1 MAKKQET
8 KIEVEEPQIEEIVV
22 ETAPVVEQP
31 KTRERVKPKD
41 EWEIKDR
48 IYLLKDGKKPLSRS
62 IKSANIYYFDE
73 EKGYE
78 RELKYCQNQKT
89 PFVDEM
95 KGDQR
100 LEHIVFRSGSLFVE
114 KEKTTLQ
121 KLLSLY
127 HPHRDQ
133 IYEEYKPAKLAED
146 EIDILEMQVDA
157 LTAAR
162 NIDIDMA
169 EAIMRVEKGYEREI
183 KYCENQRTPFVDE
196 MKGDQRLSHIIFRS
210 GALFVPKNK
219 TVLQKMLSLYH
230 PHKDKIYYEWQPAK
244 KAADQIEVLNLE
256 VDALVAARS
265 VEIDMAEAIMRAEVG
280 SKVDTLSSKELRR
293 DLLVFAKK
301 NPKLFLELADD
312 ENVMLRN
319 FGIKAVEDGI
329 LRLSSDQRNF
339 LWGSN
344 GRKLMV
350 IPFDEHPY
358 TALAHW
364 FKTDEGMEIYSNIEK
379 RLNQ

>member
-1 MAKKQET
+1 MAKKTKKVLSQGDPGDEHVEKTENVTHVEATEVNVTPVMET
-8 KIEVEEPQIEEIVV
+8 
-22 ETAPVVEQP
+22 P
-31 KTRERVKPKD
+31 KPKARERLKPSN

-48 IYLLKDGKKPLSRS
+48 VYFLKGNKQPLSRS
-62 IKSANIYYFDE
+62 IKSAGIYYFDE

-89 PFVDEM
+89 TFVDEM

-100 LEHIVFRSGSLFVE
+100 LEHIIFRNGNLFVP
-114 KEKTTLQ
+114 KEKTVLQ
-121 KLLSLY
+121 KLLSNFHPDRNKIY
-127 HPHRDQ
+127 H
-133 IYEEYKPAKLAED
+133 EFKPAAIAAD
-146 EIDILEMQVDA
+146 EIEVLDMQVDA
-157 LTAAR
+157 LIAAR

-169 EAIMRVEKGYEREI
+169 EAIMRVEKG
-183 KYCENQRTPFVDE
+183 
-196 MKGDQRLSHIIFRS
+196 S
-210 GALFVPKNK
+210 
-219 TVLQKMLSLYH
+219 
-230 PHKDKIYYEWQPAK
+230 
-244 KAADQIEVLNLE
+244 
-256 VDALVAARS
+256 S
-265 VEIDMAEAIMRAEVG
+265 VSD
-280 SKVDTLSSKELRR
+280 LSSKELKR
-293 DLLVFAKK
+293 DLLVFARN

-319 FGIKAVEDGI
+319 FGIKAVEAGI

-379 RLNQ
+379 RLN

>member
-1 MAKKQET
+1 MAKKANT
-8 KIEVEEPQIEEIVV
+8 KKVEVEPQIETMEEVV
-22 ETAPVVEQP
+22 TEFFEETVVAEP
-31 KTRERVKPKD
+31 KARERLKPAN

-48 IYLLKDGKKPLSRS
+48 VYYLNGNKKPLSRS
-62 IKSANIYYFDE
+62 IKAAGIYYFDE

-95 KGDQR
+95 NGDQR
-100 LEHIVFRSGSLFVE
+100 LEHIIFRSGSLFVP
-114 KEKTTLQ
+114 KQKTVLQ

-127 HPHRDQ
+127 HPHRENV
-133 IYEEYKPAKLAED
+133 YHEYKPAAIAAD
-146 EIDILEMQVDA
+146 EIDVLNTQVDA
-157 LTAAR
+157 LIAAR

-169 EAIMRVEKGYEREI
+169 EAIMRVER
-183 KYCENQRTPFVDE
+183 
-196 MKGDQRLSHIIFRS
+196 
-210 GALFVPKNK
+210 
-219 TVLQKMLSLYH
+219 
-230 PHKDKIYYEWQPAK
+230 
-244 KAADQIEVLNLE
+244 
-256 VDALVAARS
+256 
-265 VEIDMAEAIMRAEVG
+265 G
-280 SKVDTLSSKELRR
+280 SDVSNLSSKELKR
-293 DLLVFAKK
+293 DLLVFARN

-319 FGIKAVEDGI
+319 FGIKAVEAGI

-358 TALAHW
+358 TALAAW

-379 RLNQ
+379 RLN

>member
-1 MAKKQET
+1 MAKKKET
-8 KIEVEEPQIEEIVV
+8 KKVVEPLIEKDFEEVVVETPVVEEPK
-22 ETAPVVEQP
+22 A
-31 KTRERVKPKD
+31 RERIKPTN

-48 IYLLKDGKKPLSRS
+48 MYLLRGGKKPLSRS
-62 IKSANIYYFDE
+62 IKATDIYYFDK

-78 RELKYCQNQKT
+78 RELKYCQNQRT
-89 PFVDEM
+89 TFVDEM

-100 LEHIVFRSGSLFVE
+100 LEHIVFRSGTLFVP
-114 KEKTTLQ
+114 KEQTVLQ

-127 HPHRDQ
+127 HPHRDTL
-133 IYEEYKPAKLAED
+133 YEEYKPAALAAD
-146 EIDILEMQVDA
+146 EILILDMQVDA
-157 LTAAR
+157 LIAAR

-169 EAIMRVEKGYEREI
+169 EAIMRVEKGSD
-183 KYCENQRTPFVDE
+183 V
-196 MKGDQRLSHIIFRS
+196 
-210 GALFVPKNK
+210 
-219 TVLQKMLSLYH
+219 
-230 PHKDKIYYEWQPAK
+230 
-244 KAADQIEVLNLE
+244 
-256 VDALVAARS
+256 
-265 VEIDMAEAIMRAEVG
+265 
-280 SKVDTLSSKELRR
+280 SKLSSKELKR
-293 DLLVFAKK
+293 DLLIFARN

-319 FGIKAVEDGI
+319 FGIKAVENGI

>member
-1 MAKKQET
+1 MAKKQKT
-8 KIEVEEPQIEEIVV
+8 QVESTPQV
-22 ETAPVVEQP
+22 AEQP
-31 KTRERVKPKD
+31 KVEIPVMETPEPKVRERIKPSN

-48 IYLLKDGKKPLSRS
+48 MYLLKGGKKPLSRS
-62 IKSANIYYFDE
+62 IKSANIFYFDK
-73 EKGYE
+73 EKGHE

-100 LEHIVFRSGSLFVE
+100 LEHIIFRSGALFIE
-114 KEKTTLQ
+114 KEKVTLQ

-127 HPHRDQ
+127 HPHKDT
-133 IYEEYKPAKLAED
+133 IYEEYKPEGIAAD
-146 EIDILEMQVDA
+146 EIEVLDMQVDA
-157 LTAAR
+157 LIAAR

-169 EAIMRVEKGYEREI
+169 EAIMRVEKG
-183 KYCENQRTPFVDE
+183 
-196 MKGDQRLSHIIFRS
+196 S
-210 GALFVPKNK
+210 
-219 TVLQKMLSLYH
+219 
-230 PHKDKIYYEWQPAK
+230 
-244 KAADQIEVLNLE
+244 EV
-256 VDALVAARS
+256 
-265 VEIDMAEAIMRAEVG
+265 
-280 SKVDTLSSKELRR
+280 SKLSSKELKR
-293 DLLVFAKK
+293 DLLVFARN

-319 FGIKAVEDGI
+319 FGIKAVEAGV

-339 LWGSN
+339 MWGSN

-379 RLNQ
+379 RLN